1 MKFVEEQSQSD
12 SIDKSLGTLTTIKF
26 DGSCTIYEHVN
37 ETTNVAVELKSIGME
52 LNKNFLVKFII
63 NSLPS

>member
-37 ETTNVAVELKSIGME
+37 EMTNVAAELKSIGME
-52 LNKNFLVKFII
+52 VNKNFLVKFII

>member
-12 SIDKSLGTLTTIKF
+12 SIDKSLGTLTIIKF

-37 ETTNVAVELKSIGME
+37 EMTNVAVELKSTGME